1 MAVPDNKIK
10 SKAHSHFIDDF
21 VVAHK
26 CIPLQS
32 IVRTPTLS
40 GSSRVVSSC
49 SGVEVV
55 AVVWRVAEQ
64 CHFPLHCGRS
74 IFALGC
80 TVLLMPSMQ
89 YTKCISPCNIIQW
102 TWYKVYPVL
111 HSFHTKL
118 ALQTYLHSASN
129 TLLCFPK
136 CAVASLAVGVH
147 IRRYSNS
154 IRIIEIHTWHT
165 GSLTI
170 TTWCVAD
177 IRIAMADTHLH
188 TLQYMKYTRK
198 CRTLWGEPEQAA
210 TMIAHEQTKLQA
222 EIMHFWMPFMHGPYL
237 KPAISTRHV

>member
-1 MAVPDNKIK
+1 MILWWPISAFRCRALSEHQHWVAAVM
-10 SKAHSHFIDDF
+10 
-21 VVAHK
+21 
-26 CIPLQS
+26 
-32 IVRTPTLS
+32 
-40 GSSRVVSSC
+40 VSSC

-64 CHFPLHCGRS
+64 CHFPLHCGHSLHYCGCS

-154 IRIIEIHTWHT
+154 VRIIEIHTWHT